1 MEVEVRN
8 AMEAL
13 AKGKERLEPNQVLG
27 LRDQLQVVDVKFSQL
42 RKEIARLYSLLA
54 DQKDNNDALRAQN
67 IKLMDEVRELR
78 TSKNGSSISP
88 KSSKKK
94 KKKSTTKKNLTRKSK

>member
-1 MEVEVRN
+1 MEQSVKK
-8 AMEAL
+8 AL
-13 AKGKERLEPNQVLG
+13 QSLATGGEQLDPHKALRLEEQLGQVDRLFSN
-27 LRDQLQVVDVKFSQL
+27 LRSEVT
-42 RKEIARLYSLLA
+42 RLKSLLA
-54 DQKDNNDALRAQN
+54 EERDTNDALRAHN
-67 IKLMDEVRELR
+67 IKLMDEVRDLR